1 MYAKSKVDDVRKFDF
16 WLDTAVQLPDGG
28 HFVPVITMPTTSG
41 TGAEMGSGSML
52 TDLQKNEKMCVGH
65 PNLSGLM
72 NHNILL
78 FIRDITS

>member
-41 TGAEMGSGSML
+41 TGAEMGSGS
-52 TDLQKNEKMCVGH
+52 
-65 PNLSGLM
+65 
-72 NHNILL
+72 
-78 FIRDITS
+78 

>member
-16 WLDTAVQLPDGG
+16 WLDSAVQLPDGG

-65 PNLSGLM
+65 PNLSGYM
-72 NHNILL
+72 DDENKRILK
-78 FIRDITS
+78 RK